1 MTKAIRDAAGKPDPE
16 QAGSVGIPE
25 PGQAEPGVPKS
36 PTQGAE
42 NPDSPTTDPPE
53 RDTPTPTRT
62 PTRTPEPVR
71 RASPGRLATGVSYL
85 RNTWRGLVSMRTALV
100 LLFLLALA
108 SLPGALLPQRSLNP
122 AKITE
127 YRRQHPVIGPVLDR
141 LGFFDVFASPWFAA
155 IYLLLFVSLIGCLG
169 PRTLEYAK
177 ACRARPVATPRNLF
191 RLPHHASAV
200 LEGPPEDVLV
210 SVRGQ
215 LRGWRTDVREQ
226 TGADGRTSYTVSAEK
241 GYLREAGNLVFHL
254 ALVGLLIGFAAGKL
268 FGYDGQVIVLTGG
281 NQFCNSGIL
290 GYDSFNAGNLVDG
303 TSLTSFCV
311 KVNSFD
317 AKYLANGQPEQYR
330 SDIGYQAGADLDAG
344 PDGPWHPY
352 LLKVNSPLRIAGDRV
367 YLLGHGYA
375 PTFTVTFPDG
385 SARTQTIQWRPAD
398 QATMLSEGATKFD
411 RPGLPDEASRRRG
424 QIAVTG
430 LLAPTSSGGK
440 VITSVYPGLLHP
452 EVAVDVLR
460 GDLGLDDGRG
470 QSIFE
475 VSQAQLASGAL
486 QRVARQNLLPGQRLR
501 LDDGTTVRFDGV
513 TQWVDL
519 QISHDPAQAFVL
531 VFAVLILLGLGTSL
545 TIKRRR
551 FWARIRPAD
560 HPGEP
565 GRTVVELGGLA
576 RTDQAGYGEEFAR
589 LRGALLGAGCAS
601 GAGDAGVSEDDA
613 GVDTERVPPG
623 GTRDRGGS
631 A

>member
-1 MTKAIRDAAGKPDPE
+1 MTPSTRSTSDAPSAPPPDRPADGTADPHPDA
-16 QAGSVGIPE
+16 Q
-25 PGQAEPGVPKS
+25 PGVEETAPG
-36 PTQGAE
+36 PPGG
-42 NPDSPTTDPPE
+42 PTT
-53 RDTPTPTRT
+53 
-62 PTRTPEPVR
+62 
-71 RASPGRLATGVSYL
+71 LVSFL
-85 RNTWRGLVSMRTALV
+85 RNTWRGLVSMRTALF

-108 SLPGALLPQRSLNP
+108 AMPGALLPQRSLNP

-127 YRRQHPVIGPVLDR
+127 YRQQHPWLGPLLDR

-155 IYLLLFVSLIGCLG
+155 IYLLLFVSLIGCLL
-169 PRTLEYAK
+169 PRNLEYVK
-177 ACRARPVATPRNLF
+177 ASRARPVATPRNLF
-191 RLPHHASAV
+191 RLPHHASAS
-200 LEGPPEDVLV
+200 LDGSPEDALGQ
-210 SVRGQ
+210 VRAR
-215 LRGWRTDVREQ
+215 LRGWRMREEPD
-226 TGADGRTSYTVSAEK
+226 GAGGYTVSAEK

-254 ALVGLLIGFAAGKL
+254 ALVGLLVGFAVGKL
-268 FGYDGQVIVLTGG
+268 FGYEGQVIVLTGG

-290 GYDSFNAGNLVDG
+290 GYDSFTAGNLVDG
-303 TSLTSFCV
+303 TSLNPFCV
-311 KVNSFD
+311 KVDTFD
-317 AKYLANGQPEQYR
+317 AQYLPNGQPEHYEA
-330 SDIGYQAGADLDAG
+330 SIGYQAGADLAAG
-344 PDGPWHPY
+344 ASGPWRPY
-352 LLKVNSPLRIAGDRV
+352 ELKVNSPLRVAGDRV

-385 SARTQTIQWRPAD
+385 TARTQTIQWKPAD
-398 QATMLSEGATKFD
+398 QTTMLSEGATKFD
-411 RPGLPDEASRRRG
+411 RPGLPDEASRRRN

-440 VITSVYPGLLHP
+440 VITSVFPAPLHP

-475 VSQAQLASGAL
+475 VSQAQLQSGAL
-486 QRVARQNLLPGQRLR
+486 KRVARQNLFEGDQVR
-501 LDDGTTVRFDGV
+501 LDDGTTVRFDNI

-519 QISHDPAQAFVL
+519 QISHDPAEKFVL

-560 HPGEP
+560 PVSEP
-565 GRTVVELGGLA
+565 GRTVMEIGGLA

-589 LRGALLGAGCAS
+589 LRAALLGS
-601 GAGDAGVSEDDA
+601 GAVDMSENTDEPRPD
-613 GVDTERVPPG
+613 